1 MSTGLTFALI
11 SAAVALLSILLSAYA
26 TQSNSKLQARLNEE
40 LERRQ
45 EQASSQ
51 SRLEQ
56 LLSRYRDPL
65 LAAAVELQSR
75 IYNLVLGDFLDLLRK
90 GDQDEQNYA
99 VGSTLFVIAQYLGWV
114 EALRRGVQ
122 YLDLGDVE
130 DSREFIR
137 RLEAVRHSFATRH
150 VIEDAP
156 FRIYRAEQRA
166 IGELM
171 LKAHLDKRSGSMLW
185 RTRGYASFCARL
197 KGDPLFAAWFAR
209 LDHDVSV
216 LPTTM
221 DAARERLVALQNAL
235 IDLIDFLDNPP
246 LRVPPELRS
255 KITQISVSARQ
266 QSAAGLKA
274 EPTD

>member
-1 MSTGLTFALI
+1 MSTGLIVALI
-11 SAAVALLSILLSAYA
+11 SAAVALLSIFLSAQA
-26 TQSNSKLQARLNEE
+26 AQSNSKLQGRLNDE
-40 LERRQ
+40 LEERR
-45 EQASSQ
+45 EQASSK

-65 LAAAVELQSR
+65 LAAAYDLQSR
-75 IYNLVLGDFLDLLRK
+75 LYNLVVGDFLYLLLK
-90 GDQDEQNYA
+90 GNQDEQSYG
-99 VGSTLFVIAQYLGWV
+99 VDSTLFVIAQYLGWV

-137 RLEAVRHSFATRH
+137 RLEAVRHSFSTRH

-171 LKAHLDKRSGSMLW
+171 LKGRMDRHSGSMLW
-185 RTRGYASFCARL
+185 HTKGYASFCARL
-197 KGDPLFAAWFAR
+197 KQDPAFAAWFTR
-209 LDHDVSV
+209 LESDVKA
-216 LPTTM
+216 LATTKETG
-221 DAARERLVALQNAL
+221 RVRLVRLQHAL

-246 LRVPPELRS
+246 LRVPSELRS
-255 KITQISVSARQ
+255 KIALSASVSQ
-266 QSAAGLKA
+266 QNI
-274 EPTD
+274 PPPVRD